1 MDKLAEQ
8 YIVDILISEM
18 TLDTSHVWVSNQN
31 RKIPNDLGVYIVV
44 GLVDSQV
51 FSSVD
56 SCAAVDG
63 GMEETQQVTE
73 KQNIQID
80 ILSRSN
86 DALTRR
92 SEIIAALS
100 SVFSV
105 QVQEANWFRIFPVS
119 NSFVNSSSAEGG
131 SQINRFS
138 INVSCHV
145 WYRKDKTLGNNYF
158 DSFLTNVNDANTIT
172 LVSPTRTTTAGDTR
186 ITPSGDIRVIA
197 GKTALIEFNI
207 P

>member
-8 YIVDILISEM
+8 FIVDILISEM
-18 TLDTSHVWVSNQN
+18 ALDASHVWVSNQN

-44 GLVDSQV
+44 GMVDSQV
-51 FSSVD
+51 FSNVD
-56 SCAAVDG
+56 TCTPIDG
-63 GMEETQQVTE
+63 GMQETQQVTE

-86 DALTRR
+86 DGLTRR
-92 SEIIAALS
+92 SEIIGALN
-100 SVFSV
+100 SVFST

-119 NSFVNSSSAEGG
+119 NSFINSSSAEGG

-138 INVSCHV
+138 INISCHV
-145 WYRKDKTLGNNYF
+145 WYRKDKSLGNNYF
-158 DSFLTNVNDANTIT
+158 DSFLTRVDDANTISLIT
-172 LVSPTRTTTAGDTR
+172 PTRVTADGNVR
-186 ITPSGDIRVIA
+186 ITAAGDIRVIA